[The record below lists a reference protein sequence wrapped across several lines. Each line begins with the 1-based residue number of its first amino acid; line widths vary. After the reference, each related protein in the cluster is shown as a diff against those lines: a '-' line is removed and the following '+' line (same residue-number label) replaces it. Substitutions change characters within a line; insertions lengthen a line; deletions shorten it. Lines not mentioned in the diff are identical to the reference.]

1 MKKRRRRD
9 LSALH
14 RRSYGNSDK
23 ERPKIGIARGAA
35 IAYRATAAGAFD
47 VAPRTHPSRS
57 NAWKAERDRRAHVEA
72 ERDRQAH
79 VTSLAGTAS
88 NRAAT
93 AKSSTEEMK
102 RRMAQREAA
111 QKPGAA
117 TAHLTFANE
126 CPKHIALLE
135 GEEAAE
141 AMLSRPTR
149 LPNLILQSP
158 HEAAPS
164 FHEDWTRVEGSAI
177 DPEKWKKELRLR
189 DSRNRQRGRR
199 LQQRQRLQQP
209 LHLAQPHNAGVL
221 RHPLL
226 ALPPDATLR
235 PSMRR

>member
-1 MKKRRRRD
+1 MKKRRHQR
-9 LSALH
+9 
-14 RRSYGNSDK
+14 
-23 ERPKIGIARGAA
+23 E
-35 IAYRATAAGAFD
+35 
-47 VAPRTHPSRS
+47 
-57 NAWKAERDRRAHVEA
+57 
-72 ERDRQAH
+72 
-79 VTSLAGTAS
+79 
-88 NRAAT
+88 AAT
-93 AKSSTEEMK
+93 
-102 RRMAQREAA
+102 AA

-177 DPEKWKKELRLR
+177 DPEKWEKELRLR